1 MCNKNSTLYSHYPR
15 LESKGKTRQ
24 SNISTTLKTGVFLV
38 LLLRKETPPSQK
50 KYRREKEGHRR
61 QPPDLTY
68 IKSQFSPL
76 VTVLTIPWVA
86 IQRALF
92 TGIINSPTPTSDF
105 FFFLIPVYTP
115 GKLPTPTF
123 NPFITEARRSLQL
136 KYHNFQGKK
145 NSNCPS
151 YRSEKQA
158 GRFWELFLK
167 YCQVELTVA
176 ASQAPRPPDPLHSC
190 RSQAVYDVWFAA
202 QESVGLCIF

>member
-105 FFFLIPVYTP
+105 FFF
-115 GKLPTPTF
+115 F
-123 NPFITEARRSLQL
+123 NTS
-136 KYHNFQGKK
+136 
-145 NSNCPS
+145 
-151 YRSEKQA
+151 
-158 GRFWELFLK
+158 
-167 YCQVELTVA
+167 
-176 ASQAPRPPDPLHSC
+176 LHS
-190 RSQAVYDVWFAA
+190 RKAPYSHFQSFHHRGKAEPAA
-202 QESVGLCIF
+202 QIP